1 MPSLISGFVH
11 LRGISS
17 GTFHNSALYIQVFKD
32 DSGGIV

>member
-11 LRGISS
+11 LCGISS
-17 GTFHNSALYIQVFKD
+17 DTFHESALHIQVFKD